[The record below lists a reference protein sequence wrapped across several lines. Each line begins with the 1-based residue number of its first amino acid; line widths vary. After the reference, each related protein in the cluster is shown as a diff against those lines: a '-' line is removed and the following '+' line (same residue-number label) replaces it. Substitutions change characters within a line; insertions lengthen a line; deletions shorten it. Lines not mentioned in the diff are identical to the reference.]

1 MPLPTL
7 PSCTFLSIS
16 ISRLAFGP
24 ANEMID
30 SRFCKTLADIL
41 YAYSL
46 AAVKMP
52 AYAKLLEP
60 AIQYAKSKGG

>member
-1 MPLPTL
+1 
-7 PSCTFLSIS
+7 
-16 ISRLAFGP
+16 
-24 ANEMID
+24 MID